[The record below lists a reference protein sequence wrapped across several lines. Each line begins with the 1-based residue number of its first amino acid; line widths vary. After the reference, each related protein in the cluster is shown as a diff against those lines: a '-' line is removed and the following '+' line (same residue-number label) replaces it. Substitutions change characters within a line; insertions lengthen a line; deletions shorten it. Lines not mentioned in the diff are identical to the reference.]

1 MRVEIVHIIMVH
13 FCHQELKLRIQQEHE
28 TEKLKFEQEMQ
39 KMAQASEIHAKT
51 VKDQETL
58 LNKQKVK
65 KSSARLILYDFFRGR
80 LRIYLANGVP
90 INFSLDNF
98 QITWT

>member
-1 MRVEIVHIIMVH
+1 MHILMMD
-13 FCHQELKLRIQQEHE
+13 FCLQELKLRIQQEHE

-58 LNKQKVK
+58 LNKQKVQY
-65 KSSARLILYDFFRGR
+65 STRFIL
-80 LRIYLANGVP
+80 
-90 INFSLDNF
+90 
-98 QITWT
+98 